1 MFPFSV
7 SILVSHSETFLLLVF
22 RCFEFLANRFEGNC
36 WIVFLYVFCSIVFQV
51 WRHGVCF
58 SFLLLF
64 IFPFSHFLI
73 LKQLL
78 FVCVFFPFVF
88 SSLFSFTF
96 CTFFLFPYFFSSSLL
111 YPSPVQINSKKT
123 CLKAWN
129 FLLLSLLSLFFS
141 CLLILKHLP
150 SWLVYFL
157 SPVLSSHPIF
167 LLLTVLFSLTSSPLS
182 CCTFPRFTLTKIF
195 TILAPSHLSF
205 FSFISCPA
213 HDHTNSKQGNRLE
226 GMDFYFVF
234 PLSFFSCSSFSSSSN
249 ICLIYA
255 ILSYVFSFQPPF
267 LLLPVF
273 PFPLFLLFYSSLPC
287 SHFTPWSALFFF
299 PLASSRRC
307 TSPVLKEIHFS
318 CLLLRR
324 WYISP
329 QD

>member
-1 MFPFSV
+1 M
-7 SILVSHSETFLLLVF
+7 
-22 RCFEFLANRFEGNC
+22 
-36 WIVFLYVFCSIVFQV
+36 
-51 WRHGVCF
+51 
-58 SFLLLF
+58 
-64 IFPFSHFLI
+64 
-73 LKQLL
+73 
-78 FVCVFFPFVF
+78 CVFFPFVF

-157 SPVLSSHPIF
+157 SPVLSSHPTF

-182 CCTFPRFTLTKIF
+182 CCTFPRFTLPKIF
-195 TILAPSHLSF
+195 TTLAPSHLSF

-234 PLSFFSCSSFSSSSN
+234 PLSFF
-249 ICLIYA
+249 
-255 ILSYVFSFQPPF
+255 
-267 LLLPVF
+267 
-273 PFPLFLLFYSSLPC
+273 FLLFFFIFKQYLPDLC
-287 SHFTPWSALFFF
+287 HSFLCIFFSTPLPFTSCFSFSFVFFLFFSTMF
-299 PLASSRRC
+299 SLHSMICFVFLSL
-307 TSPVLKEIHFS
+307 SLFKEMHIS
-318 CLLLRR
+318 C
-324 WYISP
+324 S
-329 QD
+329 